1 MAIVPF
7 PALKPSSR
15 SYQPGEF
22 PTREFVGLNGATTQ
36 LRYSSRRSNS
46 SLDLSFENV
55 ADSQAAAVLASY
67 EAVTRSG
74 DWLEFTTANAMAGAA
89 VELQPWLAESNS
101 GLRWRYSGPPKVT
114 SVFPGRSSV
123 SCSFVGQLDGG

>member
-46 SLDLSFENV
+46 ELSLEFQNV
-55 ADSQAAAVLASY
+55 ADSQAVAVLASY

-101 GLRWRYSGPPKVT
+101 GLRWRYAGAPKVT
-114 SVFPGRSSV
+114 SVFPGRCNL
-123 SCSFVGQLDGG
+123 SCSFVGQLDG